1 MFAIHRPKIRR
12 RLVSLAL
19 ATGAAA
25 ITGAIQASAQDLP
38 AFTCTN
44 KSGGVANAPGT
55 VTAIRTAHHDGYD
68 RLVVEFG
75 PSATGAVPQYELTRQ
90 SSATFIRDAS
100 GLPVTLEGSAGVRT
114 VLRNSDIASSVAG
127 DFKPRLPEIR
137 EVKNIGNF
145 ERVVSYGIGLK
156 DAACFRALELSG
168 PTRLVI
174 DVQTPADAPVTVAA
188 PSASATPAAASPST
202 AASQP
207 ATPSDLAATGHPAQ
221 PAQPAN
227 VPLLALIVGLLGV
240 AAVTIGGIR
249 RFARK

>member
-1 MFAIHRPKIRR
+1 M
-12 RLVSLAL
+12 
-19 ATGAAA
+19 
-25 ITGAIQASAQDLP
+25 
-38 AFTCTN
+38 
-44 KSGGVANAPGT
+44 
-55 VTAIRTAHHDGYD
+55 
-68 RLVVEFG
+68 
-75 PSATGAVPQYELTRQ
+75 
-90 SSATFIRDAS
+90 
-100 GLPVTLEGSAGVRT
+100 
-114 VLRNSDIASSVAG
+114 RNSDIASSVAG

-188 PSASATPAAASPST
+188 PSPAATSVAASPST